1 MVWYKA
7 IQMLPS
13 SDDVD
18 SLKIVIFR
26 ETICE
31 IQISI
36 NEKCVGDHF
45 LARNH
50 QKRLTEVIHFVTDRV
65 SLG

>member
-1 MVWYKA
+1 
-7 IQMLPS
+7 MLPS
-13 SDDVD
+13 FDDVD
-18 SLKIVIFR
+18 SLKTVIFR

-45 LARNH
+45 FWQGTIR
-50 QKRLTEVIHFVTDRV
+50 KG
-65 SLG
+65 SLMCFIL